1 MDNVFLFKKFYSC
14 FMAYKIM
21 SMCFLCLLC
30 FGLNTYAYQYEDK
43 KYNEVDYQKSWCDLH
58 NGIIEYQNQ
67 DFTRVDCLTSTHA
80 VEFDFA
86 KKWAESIGQAL
97 HYGLMTGKKPM
108 VVLILNNPQK
118 QMCYYYRVKNIA
130 KQYKFDVEYVTNEI
144 FYLNDTQRHNHLK

>member
-21 SMCFLCLLC
+21 SMCFLYLLC